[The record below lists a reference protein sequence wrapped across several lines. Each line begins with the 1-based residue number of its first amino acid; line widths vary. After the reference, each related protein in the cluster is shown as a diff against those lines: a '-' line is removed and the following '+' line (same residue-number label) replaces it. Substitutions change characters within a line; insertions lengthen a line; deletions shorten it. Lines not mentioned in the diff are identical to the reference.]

1 MSAID
6 LWVPVGSGILANNRT
21 GEAVELETMGWDR
34 LALVRKAIV
43 DARPVLDDT
52 ATAVDAE
59 IARRLDADNK
69 RKIYLEDERI
79 ELRVNAPRVT
89 EWDVPRLRENL
100 DQLVNEGRIG
110 GGVPPRAV
118 KTEVSF
124 KPVARELTKLLEHDD
139 PRVRELVVEC
149 RHMVNVKRRVQ
160 VIGGN

>member
-6 LWVPVGSGILANNRT
+6 LWVPIGDGTLANNRT
-21 GEAVELETMGWDR
+21 GEAFDLETMEWDK
-34 LALVRKAIV
+34 LALVRRAIV
-43 DARPVLDDT
+43 DARPVLDEA
-52 ATAVDAE
+52 ATVIDME

-89 EWDVPRLRENL
+89 EWDVPQLRENL

-110 GGVPPRAV
+110 AGVPPRAV

-124 KPVARELTKLLEHDD
+124 KPVARELSKLLEHDD

-149 RHMVNVKRRVQ
+149 RHTVNVKRRVQ
-160 VIGGN
+160 VIGG